1 MVGQLDILNEWIPE
15 QMVPG
20 TIFVLENTKESSDSE
35 DPYVAV
41 LACPECGALGLI
53 TRRQA
58 NGVISVICGSDEC
71 AAHYFIQ
78 DGVVVERKPN

>member
-20 TIFVLENTKESSDSE
+20 TIFVLENTKESSVSD

-41 LACPECGALGLI
+41 LACPGCGALGLI

-58 NGVISVICGSDEC
+58 NGVLSVICGSNEC
-71 AAHYFIQ
+71 AAHFYINE
-78 DGVVVERKPN
+78 GEVVERKPN

>member
-20 TIFVLENTKESSDSE
+20 TIFVLENSKESSVSD

-58 NGVISVICGSDEC
+58 NGLISVICGSDQC
-71 AAHYFIQ
+71 AAHYIIN
-78 DGVVVERKPN
+78 DGEVVERKAN